1 MKMNVF
7 TFYPYALRYYLT
19 HPWAFFKHC
28 FRNFKMAWQRA
39 IKGYCDYD
47 VWDFNTSFLE
57 IVPAIIKEQMDSDY
71 FGIPAGKT
79 EAEWRGKLNEIIRL
93 FTFAREGRENEYEF
107 DYQNE
112 LMRLAFDDD
121 SMPENKE
128 LINNYLEREREFGK
142 EKADALN
149 KGMELFKEAFWGLWV

>member
-7 TFYPYALRYYLT
+7 TFYPYAWRYYLT
-19 HPWAFFKHC
+19 HPWVFFKHC
-28 FRNFKMAWQRA
+28 FRNFKMVWQRA
-39 IKGYCDYD
+39 TKGYCDYD
-47 VWDFNTSFLE
+47 VWDFNISFLKT
-57 IVPAIIKEQMDSDY
+57 VPAVSWILIILAFQR
-71 FGIPAGKT
+71 GKT
-79 EAEWRGKLNEIIRL
+79 EAEWREKLNEIIRL

-128 LINNYLEREREFGK
+128 LINNYLEREREIGK

-149 KGMELFKEAFWGLWV
+149 NGMDLFKEAFWGLWI

>member
-1 MKMNVF
+1 MNVF
-7 TFYPYALRYYLT
+7 TFYPHAWRYYLT

-28 FRNFKMAWQRA
+28 FRNLKMAWQRA
-39 IKGYCDYD
+39 TKGYCDYD
-47 VWDFNTSFLE
+47 VWCFNTSFLE
-57 IVPAIIKEQMDSDY
+57 IVPAIIEEQLNSDY
-71 FGIPAGKT
+71 FGIPVGKT

-112 LMRLAFDDD
+112 LMRFGFDDD

-128 LINNYLEREREFGK
+128 LINNYLERKWEIEK
-142 EKADALN
+142 EKAEALN